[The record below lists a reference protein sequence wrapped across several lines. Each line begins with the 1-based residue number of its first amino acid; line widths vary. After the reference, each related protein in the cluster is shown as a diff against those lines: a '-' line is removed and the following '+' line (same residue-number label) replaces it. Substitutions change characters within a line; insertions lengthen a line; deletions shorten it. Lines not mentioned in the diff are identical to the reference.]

1 MRRGSL
7 VTASL
12 PGAYGK
18 PRPALIVQSDLLA
31 GLDSVILCPITSEIR
46 QADFR
51 ITVEPNT
58 ANGLHTQSQ
67 VMVNKI
73 STLPKARIGPMFG
86 QLDGTTI
93 QAVERALL
101 VVTGI
106 A

>member
-7 VTASL
+7 VTASI

-31 GLDSVILCPITSEIR
+31 ELDSAILCPITSEIR

-58 ANGLHTQSQ
+58 AHGLHTQSQ
-67 VMVNKI
+67 VMVDKI